1 MIENLLYGMEILF
14 TWTNLLAVLIGVTAG
29 IAVGVLPGLG
39 PSIGVALLVPF
50 TYTLDPA
57 TSLILLAALYVG
69 AEYGGSISAILISTP
84 GTAAAVATVIDGYA
98 LNQRGFPG
106 KALNASLISSTV
118 GGIISTLFLIFLS
131 IPLASFALRFGPPE
145 YFSLG
150 VFGLAI
156 VASLSGKSLAKGLL
170 MAVLGLIVTTVGV
183 DPISGVPRFTFG
195 RYELLEG
202 IPFLPALIGMFAIAE
217 VFKMLE
223 ESLKKTAVTQK
234 IESALLSLKEIRSI
248 VPTILRGSVIGSL
261 VGTIPG
267 AGAGVACWIAYDQEK
282 RLSKNPD
289 EFGKGAL
296 AGIAAPESANN
307 ATVGGALVPLLALGV
322 PGSPTTAI
330 MLGALMLHGLQPGP
344 QLFVKNPDVVYSLF
358 VSLFF
363 ACILMLFVGLMF
375 TKLWIKILSLPISVL
390 GPIIFALSVIG
401 AFTVRK
407 MVFDV
412 FLAFGFGI
420 LGFIFKKYEF
430 PLAPAILGMVLGFM
444 IEANLRRS
452 LLLSQGD
459 FSIFFTRPLSLLLIV
474 LALVSFIYPIYKGW
488 KKEMETKKV
497 EEIKANENQQ

>member
-1 MIENLLYGMEILF
+1 MIENLLYGLEILL
-14 TWTNLLAVLIGVTAG
+14 TWTNLFAVLVGVAAG

-57 TSLILLAALYVG
+57 TSLILLAAVYVG

-98 LNQRGFPG
+98 LNQKGFPG
-106 KALNASLISSTV
+106 KALSASLISSTT
-118 GGIISTLFLIFLS
+118 GGIISTLFLISLS
-131 IPLASFALRFGPPE
+131 IPLANFALRFGPPE
-145 YFSLG
+145 YFALG

-183 DPISGVPRFTFG
+183 DPISGAPRFTFG
-195 RYELLEG
+195 RFELLEG
-202 IPFLPALIGMFAIAE
+202 IPFLPALIGLFAIAE

-223 ESLKKTAVTQK
+223 ESFKKSNISKK
-234 IESALLSLKEIRSI
+234 IESALLSLKEIKSI
-248 VPTILRGSVIGSL
+248 IPTILRGSVIGSL

-282 RLSKNPD
+282 RLSKNPE

-296 AGIAAPESANN
+296 AGIAAPEAANN

-344 QLFVKNPDVVYSLF
+344 QLFVRNPDVVYSLF
-358 VSLFF
+358 VSLFL
-363 ACILMLFVGLMF
+363 ACVFMLFVGLAF

-390 GPIIFALSVIG
+390 APVIFALSVIG

-407 MVFDV
+407 MIFDV
-412 FLAFGFGI
+412 FLAFGFGV
-420 LGFIFKKYEF
+420 LGYIFKKYEF

-459 FSIFFTRPLSLLLIV
+459 FTIFFTRPLSLLLIV
-474 LALVSFIYPIYKGW
+474 LAFVSFVYPIYKGW
-488 KKEMETKKV
+488 QQQR
-497 EEIKANENQQ
+497 KAEKLEDANGSK